1 MAEKPIDLEVK
12 YWNAIYSVLDI
23 AGSYAWAVK
32 LQHNVD
38 ADVPEAQEV
47 LGGYYENSKTLL
59 KNSVSGRKDN
69 FKKAIKDF
77 NEIAKT
83 VGIMPIYEEE
93 IFIDLMLDKKRRRA
107 YKRIFDRMQMKGQNP
122 SFQEVEA
129 MFIKGSRK

>member
-1 MAEKPIDLEVK
+1 MVEKPIDLEVK

-47 LGGYYENSKTLL
+47 LEGYYENSKTLL

-93 IFIDLMLDKKRRRA
+93 VFIDLMLDKKRRRA
-107 YKRIFDRMQMKGQNP
+107 YKRIFDRMQMKGQSP

-129 MFIKGSRK
+129 MFVKGSRK